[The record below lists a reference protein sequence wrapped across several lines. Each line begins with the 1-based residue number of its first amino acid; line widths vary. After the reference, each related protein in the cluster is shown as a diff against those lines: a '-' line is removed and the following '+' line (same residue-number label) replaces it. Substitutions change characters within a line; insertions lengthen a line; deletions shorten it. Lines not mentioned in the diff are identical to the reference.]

1 MTETSLGTKLQDAR
15 LKRGMS
21 ILDAAHKTK
30 IPAQRLQNL
39 EADNYAAFGSMT
51 YARAF
56 VRQYSAFL
64 GVSAEKTLE
73 ELPSGVLGGQRDYRY
88 LVDSFGPWISQR
100 RSTRNHAPRRPGAPR
115 SAAASIVPQALV
127 IFALILGGTGMFAK
141 HLVFGREVEPSATAE
156 AALTLEAVT
165 TPAADAQ
172 PGKTDSP
179 AEQTTNIATIKP
191 VPTAA
196 QPAAKAKAV
205 EADSIDGMPII
216 ARKAIPMGGAVTIVP
231 GTNQI
236 ALPPTE
242 ILND

>member
-1 MTETSLGTKLQDAR
+1 MAETSLGTKLQDAR

-100 RSTRNHAPRRPGAPR
+100 RSTRSHAPRRPGAPR
-115 SAAASIVPQALV
+115 STAASIVPQALV

-141 HLVFGREVEPSATAE
+141 HLVFGREVKPSTTAE
-156 AALTLEAVT
+156 ATVT
-165 TPAADAQ
+165 PEVVATTAGDEQ
-172 PGKTDSP
+172 PGKTNAP
-179 AEQTTNIATIKP
+179 VKQTNIATIKP

-196 QPAAKAKAV
+196 QPAAQAKAAA
-205 EADSIDGMPII
+205 ADSIDGMPIV
-216 ARKAIPMGGAVTIVP
+216 ARRAIPTGGAVTIVP